1 MACTS
6 QPSPMPRQASKKV
19 GRSGHGLSFPRGA
32 EAPGAV
38 AQPKAGQRHAKSKTC
53 TSESLFRA
61 HAPRFHTCASGS
73 ASERTADS
81 VVGYPEPTDD
91 PSGRATAGGNA
102 PTGVSF
108 IHRYSCPHPRMTA
121 R

>member
-32 EAPGAV
+32 AAPGAV

-81 VVGYPEPTDD
+81 VVGI
-91 PSGRATAGGNA
+91 PSRRMTRAGG
-102 PTGVSF
+102 
-108 IHRYSCPHPRMTA
+108 PRLAEMLPPE
-121 R
+121 